1 MESGFFVAI
10 VPVPGSNPTQEELDD
25 MIDVSLFQLQLQQ
38 EPPLQSSPTFP
49 LGRRCRWFWL
59 CGLWRICWFD
69 DQGDGCGGVKDTST
83 NTSLKVTCE

>member
-25 MIDVSLFQLQLQQ
+25 MIDVSCSTSTSILT
-38 EPPLQSSPTFP
+38 PLQSSPTFP